1 MLKEMANEYEE
12 WDLNSEEQLIWLS
25 YFYKTEYNLMS
36 FINININSLSAVS
49 IFEVLKASSELLDV
63 RCCYLHVG
71 LVKLLQEINKVI
83 LEFS

>member
-1 MLKEMANEYEE
+1 
-12 WDLNSEEQLIWLS
+12 
-25 YFYKTEYNLMS
+25 MS